1 MAETPLHL
9 AAKSGDMDKV
19 RELLEGG
26 KYGVNCFDLGRWTPL
41 HMAAYCGHLGV
52 VKVLISEFKAN
63 VNACTDSG
71 ETPLHQAASNGHS
84 GVVRVLI
91 SEFKSDV
98 NTPTNSGETPLHKA
112 ARQNHLDVV
121 RVLISEFK
129 ADVNTHTSD
138 NGDMPLHL
146 AAYSGHLDMI
156 RVLVSEFK
164 ADVNACTDSGET
176 PLHQAAS
183 NGHSGVVT
191 VLVSEFRADVN
202 TPTNSG
208 ETPLHKA
215 ARQNHLD
222 VVRVLIS
229 DFKADVNTHTNNNG
243 DMPLHLAAYSG
254 HLDMIRVL
262 VSEFKVDVNACTDSG
277 ETTLHKAASWNNLS
291 VIRVLVSEFKA
302 DVNART
308 ANYGETPLHLAA
320 RRGYLDVVRVL
331 VSEFKADVNACTSNY
346 GETPLHQAAY
356 RGHMDMVRMLISE
369 FKADVSACTSSGCT
383 PFDEAVNNYNDKVA
397 VVLMNEFHYDT
408 KGGTPYIHTACEKGL
423 VNLVQALIQKH
434 GTGVVT
440 ARDDEGNTPLHLAIV
455 SGRAV
460 KTLICDGKADVTAR
474 DDKGNTPLHVAALLG
489 REDAVKLLINEF
501 GCDINVIGSLG
512 RSLLHSACASN
523 NVSLVR
529 FVSQHISPWV
539 VDDNGDTPLHICARL
554 GYTESVEALLELDPP
569 VMIRNKVGQSPRDLE
584 RTHYGQSPRDLER
597 THYACGYIDV
607 YMKRNK
613 GKIYSQYE
621 VVQKHAK
628 KKYSRPE
635 PITRAFVIGYP
646 GAGKSSLVEALKR
659 EGVFAGL
666 WRVSESSVPP
676 RTAGIV
682 PSIHTSKHY
691 GRVLFYDFAGDAEYY
706 SSHAAILENLASSR
720 KGDNVFLLVIDMR
733 EEMAEIKRIF
743 HYWLS
748 FIQHQQFQGQQPS
761 LIVVGSHLD
770 LLAGG
775 VAKTRGKEFQV
786 FYDSIG
792 MEAVQ
797 MSALFMLDCRK
808 PRSKHIAGI
817 QTLMSRLTKDSP
829 RYKLSLQASTLLGL
843 LEKDFSSVPAC
854 SIQALLSHIEE
865 TGLQLL
871 AKEQSLHQILLEL
884 HDLGLLFVIDSSNR
898 ESSSVVLNMSQL
910 TNIVHKSLFSE
921 EAVLKASFEKE
932 GLSFS
937 FSAGIIPLNILAKVL
952 PENVTKECLVQ
963 LQYCQ
968 EISHA
973 EAHVFPSLKV
983 TDSTD
988 QSFLFFPALCS
999 ADKSEVEWVTPPDLS
1014 YGIGW
1019 LARCIDPCDYL
1030 SPRFHHVLMLRLVF
1044 KFTLSAH
1051 PPADQVSSGS
1061 SDLSHF
1067 QRRCTVWKTGV
1078 HWLMEEGVECM
1089 VELAGANR
1097 EVVVLTKSI
1106 KDRAE
1111 NCAVVFND
1119 IVTCVM
1125 EAKAEFCH
1133 SVRLEFFLLDSTSE
1147 ADYHSAD
1154 NLFAMRDV
1162 EEVLT
1167 TADGRAK
1174 VVVSASGKRQ
1184 MERSKLLCLR
1194 NFTLWYSLFPMDI
1207 DRILHYIKDIV
1218 EELYMLSLNLNIPK
1232 STFDELESRYFTEDP
1247 EKMRRELVKGW
1258 MSSSLE
1264 PPCWLH
1270 LVNALLAISWTVLA
1284 EEIATEFGKL

>member
-1 MAETPLHL
+1 MAHTPLHA
-9 AAKSGDMDKV
+9 AAKWGGVDKV

-26 KYGVNCFDLGRWTPL
+26 KYDVICVDVDGWTPL
-41 HMAAYCGHLGV
+41 HWAAYYRHLGV
-52 VKVLISEFKAN
+52 VRVLISEFRAD

-71 ETPLHQAASNGHS
+71 ETPLHVAASNGHS
-84 GVVRVLI
+84 GVVRVLV
-91 SEFKSDV
+91 SEFRADV
-98 NTPTNSGETPLHKA
+98 NSPTHSGETPLHKA

-129 ADVNTHTSD
+129 ADVNTHTKN
-138 NGDMPLHL
+138 NGDTPLHL
-146 AAYSGHLDMI
+146 AAYSGH
-156 RVLVSEFK
+156 
-164 ADVNACTDSGET
+164 
-176 PLHQAAS
+176 
-183 NGHSGVVT
+183 
-191 VLVSEFRADVN
+191 
-202 TPTNSG
+202 
-208 ETPLHKA
+208 
-215 ARQNHLD
+215 
-222 VVRVLIS
+222 
-229 DFKADVNTHTNNNG
+229 
-243 DMPLHLAAYSG
+243 
-254 HLDMIRVL
+254 
-262 VSEFKVDVNACTDSG
+262 
-277 ETTLHKAASWNNLS
+277 
-291 VIRVLVSEFKA
+291 
-302 DVNART
+302 
-308 ANYGETPLHLAA
+308 
-320 RRGYLDVVRVL
+320 LDVVRVL
-331 VSEFKADVNACTSNY
+331 VSEFKADVNAPTNC
-346 GETPLHQAAY
+346 GATPLHRATC
-356 RGHMDMVRMLISE
+356 RGYLGMIRVLVSE
-369 FKADVSACTSSGCT
+369 FQADVNAHTSSGST
-383 PFDEAVNNYNDKVA
+383 PFDVAVNSNNDEMAVA
-397 VVLMNEFHYDT
+397 LINEFHCDT
-408 KGGTPYIHTACEKGL
+408 KGGTPYIHTACENGL
-423 VNLVQALIQKH
+423 VNLVRTLVQKH
-434 GTGVVT
+434 GTGIVT
-440 ARDDEGNTPLHLAIV
+440 ARDDEGNTPM
-455 SGRAV
+455 
-460 KTLICDGKADVTAR
+460 
-474 DDKGNTPLHVAALLG
+474 HVAAMNG
-489 REDAVKLLINEF
+489 RENVAIFFVNKF
-501 GCDINVIGSLG
+501 GFDVHVTGHLG

-523 NVSLVR
+523 NDSLVK
-529 FVSQHISPWV
+529 FVSKHISPWV

-554 GYTESVEALLELDPP
+554 GYTESVKALLELNPP
-569 VMIRNKVGQSPRDLE
+569 VMIRNKFGESPRDLE
-584 RTHYGQSPRDLER
+584 RTQN
-597 THYACGYIDV
+597 GYIAV
-607 YMKRNK
+607 YMIEKK

-621 VVQKHAK
+621 AVQKHAK

-659 EGVFAGL
+659 EGVFDWL

-676 RTAGIV
+676 HTAGIV

-748 FIQHQQFQGQQPS
+748 FIQHQQFQGQQPF

-770 LLAGG
+770 LFTGD

-829 RYKLSLQASTLLGL
+829 RYRLSLQASTLLGL
-843 LEKDFSSVPAC
+843 LEKDFSNVPAC
-854 SIQALLSHIEE
+854 STHALLSHIED

-884 HDLGLLFVIDSSNR
+884 HDLGLLFLIDSSNR

-937 FSAGIIPLNILAKVL
+937 FSAGIIPLSILGKVL
-952 PENVTKECLVQ
+952 PENITKECLVQ

-983 TDSTD
+983 SDSTD

-1019 LARCIDPCDYL
+1019 LARCTDPCDYL

-1061 SDLSHF
+1061 PDLQH
-1067 QRRCTVWKTGV
+1067 RCTVWKTGV
-1078 HWLMEEGVECM
+1078 HWLMKEGVECM
-1089 VELAGANR
+1089 VELVGANR
-1097 EVVVLTKSI
+1097 EVVVLTNSI

-1111 NCAVVFND
+1111 NCAAVFND
-1119 IVTCVM
+1119 IVSCAM

-1133 SVRLEFFLLDSTSE
+1133 SVRLEFFLLDSTSK

-1167 TADGRAK
+1167 SADGRAE
-1174 VVVSASGKRQ
+1174 VIVSASGKRQ
-1184 MERSKLLCLR
+1184 MERSKLLCLC
-1194 NFTLWYSLFPMDI
+1194 NFTLWSSLFPMDF
-1207 DRILHYIKDIV
+1207 RSVLHYIKDIV

-1247 EKMRRELVKGW
+1247 DKMRRELVKGW
-1258 MSSSLE
+1258 MSSSLD

-1270 LVNALLAISWTVLA
+1270 LINALLAISWTVLA